1 MCEQRVAD
9 VLPHVGPAPSR
20 VRPCAAARGSGA
32 GRSQDTRRVLG
43 APGWGSAGQ
52 VLWISWK
59 ESRGMFRGT
68 GGCVG
73 RWGHARSVPLTRS
86 SHVRAHR
93 ASQTVGSRPVPPRVT
108 LEQGTVVGAFH
119 GHPVCQALP
128 PAWPCPKGLWCV
140 CAGSHPGPGSGP
152 RAGGGR
158 PPAPGGPVWAW
169 TLPRQPSHLVGGRFS
184 SDPPRPGWSPHTVL
198 MRRDAGRVCDRQRR
212 HTLEGAESPA
222 AGPSTVYF

>member
-1 MCEQRVAD
+1 M
-9 VLPHVGPAPSR
+9 
-20 VRPCAAARGSGA
+20 
-32 GRSQDTRRVLG
+32 LG

-86 SHVRAHR
+86 SHVCAHR

-152 RAGGGR
+152 RAGGGLAPR
-158 PPAPGGPVWAW
+158 SRGSRVGLDPPAAALPSRGWTFLLRPASSRVVTTHCADASRCWA
-169 TLPRQPSHLVGGRFS
+169 
-184 SDPPRPGWSPHTVL
+184 
-198 MRRDAGRVCDRQRR
+198 RV
-212 HTLEGAESPA
+212 
-222 AGPSTVYF
+222 